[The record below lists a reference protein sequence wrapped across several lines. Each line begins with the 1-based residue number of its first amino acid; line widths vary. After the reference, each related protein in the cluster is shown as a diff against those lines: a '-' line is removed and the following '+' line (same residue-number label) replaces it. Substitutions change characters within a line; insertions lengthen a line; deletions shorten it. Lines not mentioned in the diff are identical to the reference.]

1 VRRGVRY
8 PAPGGAGARRARVG
22 DDTPA
27 GVEEVAAV
35 PEPSRDPGLRAVLAN
50 LAPGSILREGI
61 ERVIRAGRGALIVI
75 GWTPEVEPLVS
86 GGFVIDIAATSQR
99 IAELAKMDGALI
111 LDEDGTRVLRANVH
125 LVPDPSIHTSETGTR
140 HRSAERVARQTGQPV
155 ISVSESMG
163 MVTLYLKDTKRVVED
178 VSALLF
184 RANQALST
192 LERYRSRLDEVSATL
207 SAREVE
213 DAVAVRDVVLALQR
227 AEMMRRIAQEVED
240 HVAELG
246 SEGRLI
252 QLQLDELVSST
263 GGERELVVRDY
274 LADRRRKLS
283 RVLEDLAEIG
293 TDDLLDAERIAEIL
307 AYDGDE
313 LDRAVTPRGY
323 RLLSRIP
330 RLPASIIERL
340 VEQFGTLPRIMEATI
355 AELDE
360 VEGVGETRARAIQD
374 GLRRLA
380 EATLLERYV

>member
-1 VRRGVRY
+1 MRTSEH
-8 PAPGGAGARRARVG
+8 RAG
-22 DDTPA
+22 DDTPNGVKEDEAVPDPTRDA
-27 GVEEVAAV
+27 GV
-35 PEPSRDPGLRAVLAN
+35 RAVLTH

-111 LDEDGTRVLRANVH
+111 LDEQATRVLRANVH

-163 MVTLYLKDTKRVVED
+163 MVTLYLSDNKRVVED

-227 AEMMRRIAQEVED
+227 AEMMRRIAQEVEE

-246 SEGRLI
+246 TEGRLI
-252 QLQLDELVSST
+252 QLQLDELVAST

-283 RVLEDLAEIG
+283 KVLEDITAIG

-307 AYDGDE
+307 AYAGDE

-323 RLLSRIP
+323 RLLSRVP

-340 VEQFGTLPRIMEATI
+340 VEQFGSLPRIMEATI

>member
-1 VRRGVRY
+1 VPRGVRY
-8 PAPGGAGARRARVG
+8 PAPGGAGTRRVCV

-75 GWTPEVEPLVS
+75 GWTPEVEPVVS

-111 LDEDGTRVLRANVH
+111 LDEDGTRILRANVH
-125 LVPDPSIHTSETGTR
+125 LVPDPSIHTYETGTR

-163 MVTLYLKDTKRVVED
+163 MVTLYLKETKRVVED

-274 LADRRRKLS
+274 LADRRRKLA

>member
-1 VRRGVRY
+1 M
-8 PAPGGAGARRARVG
+8 
-22 DDTPA
+22 
-27 GVEEVAAV
+27 
-35 PEPSRDPGLRAVLAN
+35 PEPTRDEGLRAVLAN
-50 LAPGSILREGI
+50 LAPGSVLREGI
-61 ERVIRAGRGALIVI
+61 ERVIRAGRGALVVI

-111 LDEDGTRVLRANVH
+111 LNEEGSRILRANVH
-125 LVPDPSIHTSETGTR
+125 LVPDPSIRTSETGTR

-163 MVTLYLKDTKRVVED
+163 MVTLYLEDRKRVVED
-178 VSALLF
+178 LSALLF

-192 LERYRSRLDEVSATL
+192 LERYRSRFDEVSATL

-227 AEMMRRIAQEVED
+227 AEMMRRIAREVED

-274 LADRRRKLS
+274 LGDRRRKLQ
-283 RVLEDLAEIG
+283 RVLDDLAALG
-293 TDDLLDAERIAEIL
+293 TDDLLDTESIAEIL
-307 AYDGDE
+307 AYEGDE

-330 RLPASIIERL
+330 RLPSSIIERL
-340 VEQFGTLPRIMEATI
+340 VERFGSLPRIMEATI

-380 EATLLERYV
+380 EASLIERYV

>member
-1 VRRGVRY
+1 M
-8 PAPGGAGARRARVG
+8 
-22 DDTPA
+22 
-27 GVEEVAAV
+27 
-35 PEPSRDPGLRAVLAN
+35 PEPTRDAGLRAVLTN

-61 ERVIRAGRGALIVI
+61 ERVIRAGRGALVVI

-111 LDEDGTRVLRANVH
+111 LDERATRILRANVH

-140 HRSAERVARQTGQPV
+140 HRSAERVARQTRQPV

-163 MVTLYLKDTKRVVED
+163 MVTLYLRDNKRVVED

-227 AEMMRRIAQEVED
+227 AEMMRRIAQEVEE

-246 SEGRLI
+246 TEGRLI
-252 QLQLDELVSST
+252 QLQLDELVAAT

-274 LADRRRKLS
+274 LGDRRRKLS
-283 RVLEDLAEIG
+283 RVLEDIAEIG

-307 AYDGDE
+307 AYEGDE

-323 RLLSRIP
+323 RLLSRVP

-340 VEQFGTLPRIMEATI
+340 VEQFGSLPRIMEATI